1 MGAYEIQTTK
11 KESLSAMKIFIT
23 DGFWRKSLAAVR
35 SLGRRGAEVT
45 VGDSCMLAPS
55 FYSRFCSHR
64 VVYPSPLV
72 QPEEFLAYVLDSLK
86 KTTYQCL
93 MPMEEETLL
102 LISRHKDKVSE
113 LTGLLIP
120 EYEKLVFIRDKA
132 NMIHWALKAGIPCP
146 KTYFV
151 KRLDEI
157 DGITAEADFPL
168 VIKPR
173 ISSGSRGIR
182 YVRCREE
189 LLGAYKAVH
198 EKFSLPL
205 IQEYVPAGGGA
216 FCLSALFSKDS
227 QLKAVFIHKRLREYP
242 VTGGPSTFRES
253 VYHDEIKT
261 LGIKILKQLGWVG
274 VASVEFKIDP
284 RDNIPKL
291 MEINP
296 RFWGSLALSIY
307 AGVDFPYLI
316 CRLLA
321 GEDFKPVEEYKVG
334 KKARWLLP
342 GDMMHFFAMLKRGN
356 IPDGFFNFFD
366 RNTVY
371 DYFALDDPLPVL
383 GQILSLG
390 TLFYENDVKRLLQK
404 R

>member
-1 MGAYEIQTTK
+1 
-11 KESLSAMKIFIT
+11 MKIFIT

-35 SLGRRGAEVT
+35 SLGRRGVEVT

-55 FYSRFCSHR
+55 FFSRFCNRR
-64 VVYPSPLV
+64 VLYPSPLAR
-72 QPEEFLAYVLDSLK
+72 PDEFIAYILAALK
-86 KTTYQCL
+86 KTAYQCL

-102 LISRHKDKVSE
+102 LICRHKDEISK

-120 EYEKLVFIRDKA
+120 EYEKLVFIRNKA
-132 NMIHWALKAGIPCP
+132 NMINWALKNKIPCP

-151 KRLDEI
+151 NKLNDI
-157 DGITAEADFPL
+157 DGIAAEADFPV

-173 ISSGSRGIR
+173 IGSGSRGIR
-182 YVRCREE
+182 YVKYREE
-189 LLGAYKAVH
+189 LLSVYKEVH
-198 EKFSLPL
+198 ENFSFPL
-205 IQEYVPAGGGA
+205 IQEYIPPGGGA
-216 FCLSALFSKDS
+216 FCLSALFSTDS
-227 QLKAVFIHKRLREYP
+227 KLKAVFIHKRLREYP
-242 VTGGPSTFRES
+242 ITGGPSTLRES

-261 LGIKILKQLGWVG
+261 LGTKILNLLGWIG

-316 CRLLA
+316 CRLIA
-321 GEDFKPVEEYKVG
+321 GEDFEPVQEYKIG

-342 GDMMHFFAMLKRGN
+342 GDMMHFFAMLRRGS
-356 IPDGFFNFFD
+356 IPEGFFNFFD
-366 RNTVY
+366 RNTTY
-371 DYFALDDPLPVL
+371 DYFSLDDPLPVL
-383 GQILSLG
+383 GQILSLS